1 MHTGQDLIC
10 LLCHGSGMEP
20 GVPQDVSSEQLPNEN
35 LSAALGQKI
44 VSPNRLIC
52 DSNTYANIIVGFPDL
67 LVSCCHNT
75 SITHHVACSTTHC
88 VRVIKFTNRPED
100 LMLWQET

>member
-1 MHTGQDLIC
+1 
-10 LLCHGSGMEP
+10 MEP
-20 GVPQDVSSEQLPNEN
+20 GAPQDVSSEQLPNEN

-67 LVSCCHNT
+67 LVSSCHNL
-75 SITHHVACSTTHC
+75 SISHPVARSMTHYISI
-88 VRVIKFTNRPED
+88 IKFTNRPED
-100 LMLWQET
+100 LML

>member
-1 MHTGQDLIC
+1 
-10 LLCHGSGMEP
+10 MEP
-20 GVPQDVSSEQLPNEN
+20 DVPQDVSSEQLPTEN

-52 DSNTYANIIVGFPDL
+52 DSNTYAKIIVGFPDL
-67 LVSCCHNT
+67 LVSRCHNT
-75 SITHHVACSTTHC
+75 SITVACSMTQC
-88 VRVIKFTNRPED
+88 ISVMKFTNRLED